1 MNTKLIWNGALA
13 LIGLV
18 FLLSACLAPA
28 PTTPSAP
35 PTSPAPTPVLPP
47 PSPPAPPSPPVD
59 SNACPNLI
67 GIDGQNFR
75 YAPSSCTI
83 HLNGASKTIAI
94 AASNSHP
101 LDAISDNWP
110 RPISAAL
117 SDQTVTFTAPGTY
130 RFRCRAHFS
139 QGMTGTVTVE
149 N

>member
-1 MNTKLIWNGALA
+1 MKTRSIWNGRLA

-18 FLLSACLAPA
+18 FLLSACFAPA
-28 PTTPSAP
+28 PTTTPAP
-35 PTSPAPTPVLPP
+35 PTSPVPPVSPAPTP
-47 PSPPAPPSPPVD
+47 PAPSADV
-59 SNACPNLI
+59 NACPDTI
-67 GIDGQNFR
+67 GIDGSSFR

-83 HLNGASKTIAI
+83 HLNGSSKTVTIS
-94 AASNSHP
+94 ASNSHP

-117 SDQTVTFTAPGTY
+117 SDQTVTFAAPGVY

-139 QGMTGTVTVE
+139 QAMTGTITIE